1 MNNIILSEKDTEA
14 VYDILIEQ
22 TGVKRDQLTLNARI
36 EEDLNADSL
45 TKAEVALAV
54 EERFNLSIPDEQW
67 ESVLTVGDLF
77 ELLAKLL
84 PAQGFR

>member
-1 MNNIILSEKDTEA
+1 MNNIILSEKDTQA

-36 EEDLNADSL
+36 EEDLSADSL
-45 TKAEVALAV
+45 TIYEVALAL
-54 EERFNLSIPDEQW
+54 EEKFNLSIPDEQW
-67 ESVLTVGDLF
+67 ESVLTVGDLL

-84 PAQGFR
+84 AARASR